1 MPSKLQIFNAE
12 GVPNNPGKEIL
23 FIIEGIPNN
32 RILADILNT
41 FYESGLVRTEKQE
54 EGSRVLFPDS
64 LICIVK
70 LKGTCILYQLS
81 L

>member
-1 MPSKLQIFNAE
+1 MLVSIQIGSKCSPVMLVEFSN
-12 GVPNNPGKEIL
+12 IL
-23 FIIEGIPNN
+23 EK
-32 RILADILNT
+32 ILADILNT